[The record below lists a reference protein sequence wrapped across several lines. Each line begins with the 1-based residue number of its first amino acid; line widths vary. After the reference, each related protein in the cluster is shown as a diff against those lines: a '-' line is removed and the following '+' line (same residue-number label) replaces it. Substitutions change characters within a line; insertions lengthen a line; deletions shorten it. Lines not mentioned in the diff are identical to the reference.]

1 MNVYTNIKKEG
12 RKIIMKT
19 QEKKVAAKALTVIVN
34 YVLSVAANSRCM
46 VFFHQPKQPDEVKK
60 FRRF

>member
-1 MNVYTNIKKEG
+1 
-12 RKIIMKT
+12 MKT
-19 QEKKVAAKALTVIVN
+19 KDKKVAEKALTVIDN
-34 YVLSVAANSRCM
+34 HGLSVEANSKCM